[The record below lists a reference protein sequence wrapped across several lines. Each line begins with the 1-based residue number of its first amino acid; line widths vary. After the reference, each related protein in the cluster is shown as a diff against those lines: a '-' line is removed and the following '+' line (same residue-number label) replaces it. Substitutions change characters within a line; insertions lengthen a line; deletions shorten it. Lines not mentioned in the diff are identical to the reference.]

1 MPSTL
6 TFSFTSYAHA
16 NDGGIQRTITD
27 LQTSANFYIPPGYTK
42 IKGSG
47 TVTYGSASINLTDSY
62 QTCSDNVIAQA
73 YKGVGSGSLSWS
85 ITLSK

>member
-6 TFSFTSYAHA
+6 TFNFSSYADA
-16 NDGGIQRTITD
+16 NDGGIMRTVTN
-27 LQTSANFYIPPGYTK
+27 LQTHAQFYIPPGYTK

-47 TVTYGSASINLTDSY
+47 TVTYGSASLNLTDSY
-62 QTCSDNVIAQA
+62 QTCSNNVIAQA
-73 YKGVGSGSLSWS
+73 YKGAGSGSLSWS